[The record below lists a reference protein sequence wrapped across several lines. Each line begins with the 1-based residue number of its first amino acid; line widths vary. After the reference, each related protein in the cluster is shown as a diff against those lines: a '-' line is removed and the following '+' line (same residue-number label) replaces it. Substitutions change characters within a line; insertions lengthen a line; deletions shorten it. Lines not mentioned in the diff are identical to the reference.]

1 MNAIAP
7 LFFAVTLAIAG
18 VAAAVSP
25 VAAVAA
31 PVIGTLR

>member
-1 MNAIAP
+1 MQSFAP
-7 LFFAVTLAIAG
+7 LFFAVTLAVAG

-31 PVIGTLR
+31 PVTSALR